1 MPGNVRPVTDERDGL
16 MAYLAQQRSVLQI
29 AAYGLTDEQAR
40 AVPTRSALSIGG
52 LLKHVASVERSWVDI
67 VLQRQPAAPDD
78 PSAAMADY
86 ADAFTMGPAE
96 TLAGLIA
103 DQDAAARETEAAL
116 GSLDLGRP
124 VPVPRDVPWFPADV
138 EAWSVRW
145 VLLHLI
151 QETARHA
158 GHADIVRESIDGA
171 TAYELMA
178 AAEGWPATD
187 WLTPWRP
194 PAAADGP
201 DASGAP
207 AAPRTSSS
215 DHAASPAAPAASEAQ
230 ATPSPG
236 STSSAAAPDGGDRDR
251 REPAEPHGKAPS

>member
-1 MPGNVRPVTDERDGL
+1 
-16 MAYLAQQRSVLQI
+16 
-29 AAYGLTDEQAR
+29 
-40 AVPTRSALSIGG
+40 
-52 LLKHVASVERSWVDI
+52 
-67 VLQRQPAAPDD
+67 
-78 PSAAMADY
+78 MADY
-86 ADAFTMGPAE
+86 ADAFTMGPSE

-138 EAWSVRW
+138 DAWSVRW

-187 WLTPWRP
+187 WLKPWRP
-194 PAAADGP
+194 PTAADGP
-201 DASGAP
+201 DAPGVPGASEAP
-207 AAPRTSSS
+207 ASAGSAESAR
-215 DHAASPAAPAASEAQ
+215 PAASA
-230 ATPSPG
+230 G
-236 STSSAAAPDGGDRDR
+236 SAAAPDGSRNADR
-251 REPAEPHGKAPS
+251 RDPADAHGTVSS

>member
-1 MPGNVRPVTDERDGL
+1 MPGNVRPVADERDGL

-52 LLKHVASVERSWVDI
+52 LIKHVTAVERSWVDI

-116 GSLDLGRP
+116 GALDLGRP

-158 GHADIVRESIDGA
+158 GHADIIRESIDGA

-187 WLTPWRP
+187 WLKPWRP
-194 PAAADGP
+194 PAAAEDSE
-201 DASGAP
+201 ASGAP
-207 AAPRTSSS
+207 V
-215 DHAASPAAPAASEAQ
+215 ASRPSGQPAAAHGEV
-230 ATPSPG
+230 
-236 STSSAAAPDGGDRDR
+236 SS
-251 REPAEPHGKAPS
+251 

>member
-1 MPGNVRPVTDERDGL
+1 MPGNVHPVADEREGL

-52 LLKHVASVERSWVDI
+52 LIKHVTAVERSWVDI

-78 PSAAMADY
+78 PVAAMADY
-86 ADAFTMGPAE
+86 ADAFTMGPSE

-138 EAWSVRW
+138 DAWSVRW

-187 WLTPWRP
+187 WLKPWRP
-194 PAAADGP
+194 SAAADGP
-201 DASGAP
+201 HAPDSPVAPGAP
-207 AAPRTSSS
+207 EAV
-215 DHAASPAAPAASEAQ
+215 DPA
-230 ATPSPG
+230 G
-236 STSSAAAPDGGDRDR
+236 STGPAAAPGDSGDPGR
-251 REPAEPHGKAPS
+251 RPPADPAEGRGKVSS